1 MIDNNIIQ
9 SLGAGSGIDT
19 NSLITQLTAIEAAAP
34 QARIDSK
41 REENEA
47 QISDYGLLS
56 SSLAALQDAAD
67 LLAGEEALF
76 SKSASFTEST
86 ALVPSTITTDVQ
98 PGIYNVEV
106 TEIAQAQ
113 SLAFAGFSEP
123 TDNVGE
129 GTLTISFGS
138 WLRDATTDAATDFS
152 IDADSESLTI
162 DITSANN
169 SLNGLRDAIND
180 ADAGVQ
186 ASIIFDGENYRLS
199 LLAESGDNNQLQI
212 TVSEEAGGV
221 DNTDASGLS
230 RFAFNENIT
239 DFDTLETQKGQDTEL
254 KVNGLTVYRET
265 NVVDDVVQGL
275 TLDVLQKAP
284 GDVVTI
290 TVLDDTA
297 FAETS
302 VRDFV
307 ASYNTFLET
316 MESVIGYNEVTGED
330 GTTETVAGS
339 LANDSLTK
347 SILSKVKSLIA
358 SSVPG
363 LNDSNYTSLTN
374 IGIRT
379 ELDGTLSIDED
390 DFAKGFS
397 ENFEDVQKLFGP
409 RSVSDSDDVTVNSYG
424 SNTLPGEYEVVIT
437 ALPSQG
443 YINGSDVTAAFPNFD
458 TTGKDYSFKINI
470 DGTESATITLPE
482 GNYAD
487 ESEMAAAIQSIVN
500 SDANIKEGNERILVT
515 YNEDDNQFE
524 FTSSSYGVNSNVS
537 ISEASGDIAADLGIA
552 DGNGT
557 IGSKVS
563 GTVNGVAGFGSANVL
578 LPAIGEP
585 GEGLALIIGDGAT
598 VGTTSTVNY
607 SRGFAGELS
616 ALMDEYLKSGGLIEQ
631 RETNLER
638 ELVELDDEQTTLDTR
653 LTAFEDRLVQQY
665 IAMESII
672 NGLSSS
678 GSFLDSLIDTLPF
691 TSSN

>member
-19 NSLITQLTAIEAAAP
+19 NSLITQLTAIEASAP

-41 REENEA
+41 REANETK
-47 QISDYGLLS
+47 ISDYGLLS
-56 SSLAALQDAAD
+56 SSLATLQDAAD
-67 LLAGEEALF
+67 LLAGKEALF

-106 TEIAQAQ
+106 IDIAQAQ
-113 SLAFAGFSEP
+113 SLAFGGFGDP

-129 GTLTISFGS
+129 GTLTINFGT
-138 WLRDATTDAATDFS
+138 WTRDGTTDAPIDFS
-152 IDADSESLTI
+152 VDADSESLTI
-162 DITSANN
+162 DITSVNN
-169 SLNGLRDAIND
+169 SLNGLRDAINE

-186 ASIIFDGENYRLS
+186 ASIVFDGENYRLS
-199 LLAESGDNNQLQI
+199 LLAESGDNNQLQV
-212 TVSEEAGGV
+212 TVSEETGGT
-221 DNTDASGLS
+221 DNTDTSGLS

-239 DFDTLETQKGQDTEL
+239 DFDTLETQKGQDAEL
-254 KVNGLTVYRET
+254 KVNGLSVYRES
-265 NVVDDVVQGL
+265 NAIDDVVQGL

-284 GDVVTI
+284 GEVVTI
-290 TVLDDTA
+290 TVLDDTS
-297 FAETS
+297 FAQTS

-307 ASYNTFLET
+307 ESYNTFLET
-316 MESVIGYNEVTGED
+316 MESVIGYSEIENEEGA
-330 GTTETVAGS
+330 TETVAGS

-347 SILSKVKSLIA
+347 SILSKVRSLIA
-358 SSVPG
+358 STVPG

-409 RSVSDSDDVTVNSYG
+409 RTVSDSDDITVNSFG
-424 SNTLPGEYEVVIT
+424 SNTLPGEYNVKIT

-443 YINGSDVTAAFPNFD
+443 YINGSDVTAVFPNYD

-482 GNYAD
+482 GNYTD

-500 SDANIKEGNERILVT
+500 SDANIKAGNERISVT

-524 FTSSSYGVNSNVS
+524 FTSSSYGVNSKVS
-537 ISEASGDIAADLGIA
+537 ILEASGDIATDLGIA

-557 IGSKVS
+557 IGSKVA

-578 LPAIGEP
+578 LPALGEP
-585 GEGLALIIGDGAT
+585 GEGLALIIGEGAT
-598 VGTTSTVNY
+598 VGETSTVNY

-631 RETNLER
+631 REINLQR
-638 ELVELDDEQTTLDTR
+638 ELGELDDEQTTLDTR